1 MTLLKDLKIGDIV
14 LVEENKI
21 VGDIVLVEENKVP
34 AKYILVNK
42 HVEYTT
48 ECGTIGYRSILLR
61 VDLANGYNQATGHI
75 YYGYPLLYVSENGTW
90 IDDSG
95 ILHEKEKDE

>member
-1 MTLLKDLKIGDIV
+1 MTLLKDLKIGDVV

-21 VGDIVLVEENKVP
+21 AGDIVLVEENKGP
-34 AKYILVNK
+34 AKYILGNQ

-48 ECGTIGYRSILLR
+48 ECGSIGYRSILLR
-61 VDLANGYNQATGHI
+61 VDQANGYNKATGHI
-75 YYGYPLLYVSENGTW
+75 YYGYPLLIVPENGTW

-95 ILHEKEKDE
+95 ILHVKEEDE

>member
-1 MTLLKDLKIGDIV
+1 MTLLKDLK
-14 LVEENKI
+14 
-21 VGDIVLVEENKVP
+21 VGDIVFVEENRVP

-48 ECGTIGYRSILLR
+48 ECGTIEYRSILLR
-61 VDLANGYNQATGHI
+61 VDLIAGPI
-75 YYGYPLLYVSENGTW
+75 FRGYPLLFISENGTW

-95 ILHEKEKDE
+95 ILHGKEEDE